1 MSANYDEDGNI
12 IGYTYTLCESFVEIR
27 KMGSITGSVSEKL
40 TAIKT
45 SDDTHRCPLI
55 YIQFSILFIIIYII
69 LNSLLTHLMVEFR
82 GGKKGLHTPNP

>member
-45 SDDTHRCPLI
+45 SDDYL
-55 YIQFSILFIIIYII
+55 
-69 LNSLLTHLMVEFR
+69 
-82 GGKKGLHTPNP
+82 